1 MGKRNRFPNSRIA
14 QSLTPW
20 VLTGAGAIMLL
31 SGCTG
36 KTFKQFD
43 VSSPSAQSVSVD
55 ATQRFL
61 LVKHTTVDG
70 APAVLVCA
78 EPSPDAAM
86 AVAAELAASGT
97 LPNAVQVA
105 FGGGKS
111 ESLASLGLRT
121 PAIQLVRDIW
131 YRACEGHMNGVHD
144 KPFLNAAARK
154 MDMLIVTLAAIDG
167 ITSAPAAPAVAIGQM
182 INGEAST
189 EATRGAD
196 GSLTGKGGAK
206 AATSGLTL
214 LIEPGAARPPADGA
228 AAAVQAIV
236 KDYLAFSKEEDRQAT
251 QAAMLN
257 GRERP

>member
-1 MGKRNRFPNSRIA
+1 
-14 QSLTPW
+14 L
-20 VLTGAGAIMLL
+20 VLAGAGAIMLL

-43 VSSPSAQSVSVD
+43 VSSPNAQSVSVD

-61 LVKHTTVDG
+61 LVKRMPVDG
-70 APAVLVCA
+70 SPGVVVCA

-105 FGGGKS
+105 LTGGKS

-131 YRACEGHMNGVHD
+131 YRACEGYMNGVHK

-154 MDMLIVTLAAIDG
+154 MDKLIVTLAAIDG
-167 ITSAPAAPAVAIGQM
+167 ITSAPAASAVAIGQM
-182 INGEAST
+182 INGEAAT

-196 GSLTGKGGAK
+196 GSLTGKGSAK
-206 AATSGLTL
+206 AATSSLTV
-214 LIEPGAARPPADGA
+214 IVEPGAARPPVDGA

-236 KDYLAFSKEEDRQAT
+236 KDYLASSERGDQQLTQAT
-251 QAAMLN
+251 TLT
-257 GRERP
+257 ERQRP

>member
-1 MGKRNRFPNSRIA
+1 
-14 QSLTPW
+14 
-20 VLTGAGAIMLL
+20 MLL

-43 VSSPSAQSVSVD
+43 VSSPNAQSVSVD

-61 LVKHTTVDG
+61 LVKHTTIDG
-70 APAVLVCA
+70 KPAVVRCA

-97 LPNAVQVA
+97 LPNAVQA
-105 FGGGKS
+105 ALTGGKS

-131 YRACEGHMNGVHD
+131 YRACEGYMNEVHD
-144 KPFLNAAARK
+144 PDFLNAAARK
-154 MDMLIVTLAAIDG
+154 MDRLIVTLAAIDG
-167 ITSAPAAPAVAIGQM
+167 ITGAPAASAVAIGQM

-196 GSLTGKGGAK
+196 GSLAGKGGAK
-206 AATSGLTL
+206 AATSGLTVNV
-214 LIEPGAARPPADGA
+214 EPGAARSSADGA

-236 KDYLAFSKEEDRQAT
+236 KDYLASSKEDDQQST
-251 QAAMLN
+251 QAAAST
-257 GRERP
+257 ERQRP